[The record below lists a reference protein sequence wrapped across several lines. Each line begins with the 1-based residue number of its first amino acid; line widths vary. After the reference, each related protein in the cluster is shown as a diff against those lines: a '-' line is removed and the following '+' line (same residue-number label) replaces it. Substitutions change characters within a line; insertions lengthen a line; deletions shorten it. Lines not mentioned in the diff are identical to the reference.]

1 MRGKTFVSLSKTG
14 YDDESGKFSL
24 SQPFLWREI
33 RAERVAEPLERPTL
47 NHRPHSIMDSN
58 SSELK
63 ITPEKM
69 DFRAYSISW
78 NLTKR
83 CNLNC
88 DHCYLDANFRGGFRT
103 DELSTDECR
112 RVIDQIAEVNPNAF
126 LILTGGEPLLRPDI
140 YDLIRHAAEK
150 KFMVVLGTNGTL
162 INKNNAEKIK
172 TAGAHGVGISI
183 DSMDASKHN
192 TFRGV
197 PFAWERSME
206 AFDVLNEVGVDF
218 LVQMSVSDMNYRE
231 IPDVVAFAEKA
242 GAIAF
247 NLYFLICTGRGQGN
261 TDISNAAYEE
271 ALKLLYEQQMNY
283 KGRLMI
289 NSKCAPQYKRV
300 VYENDPDSVYTRTY
314 SGGCPAGTHYSRI
327 SPEGNLTPC
336 PFIEETVGNLKT
348 SSFKDL
354 WQNAPLMVQLR
365 NRKQLEGRCGTCEF
379 SAMCSGCRAR
389 AFAETGNYMAQDPS
403 CDYEPGKHG
412 GKEITLKIEDT
423 LGLEVEYHTS
433 WTPEAK
439 QRLERIPS
447 FARGMVVKGIE
458 RFAEERNI
466 TVIDE
471 AVVKKSREEMIEKRG
486 AMFPFLK
493 KFINSE
499 K

>member
-1 MRGKTFVSLSKTG
+1 MEVS
-14 YDDESGKFSL
+14 
-24 SQPFLWREI
+24 P
-33 RAERVAEPLERPTL
+33 
-47 NHRPHSIMDSN
+47 N
-58 SSELK
+58 
-63 ITPEKM
+63 KM

-88 DHCYLDANFRGGFRT
+88 AHCYLDADFRGGFRT
-103 DELSTDECR
+103 DELNTEECFN
-112 RVIDQIAEVNPNAF
+112 VIDQIAEVNPNAF

-140 YDLIRHAAEK
+140 YEIIRYAADR

-162 INKNNAEKIK
+162 INRVNAEKIK
-172 TAGAHGVGISI
+172 AAGAHGVGISI
-183 DSMDASKHN
+183 DSMDAAKHN
-192 TFRGV
+192 KFRGV
-197 PFAWERSME
+197 EKAWEHSME
-206 AFDVLNEVGVDF
+206 AFNILNEVGVDF
-218 LVQMSVSDMNYRE
+218 LVQMSVSEMNYKE
-231 IPDVVAFAEKA
+231 IPEVIAFTEKI

-261 TDISNAAYEE
+261 TDISNASYEE
-271 ALKLLYEQQMNY
+271 ALKTLYDQQMKY

-314 SGGCPAGTHYSRI
+314 AGGCPAATHYSRI

-336 PFIEETVGNLKT
+336 PFIEESVGNLKVNT
-348 SSFKDL
+348 FKDL
-354 WQNAPLMVQLR
+354 WDNAPLMKQLR
-365 NRKQLEGRCGTCEF
+365 ERKNLEGKCGTCEF
-379 SAMCSGCRAR
+379 SSMCSGCRAR
-389 AFAETGNYMAQDPS
+389 AFAETGNYMAPDNS
-403 CDYEPGKHG
+403 CDYEPGKYG

-423 LGLEVEYHTS
+423 LGLEVEFRTT
-433 WTPEAK
+433 WTAEAK

-466 TVIDE
+466 TLIDE

-499 K
+499 KS

>member
-1 MRGKTFVSLSKTG
+1 
-14 YDDESGKFSL
+14 
-24 SQPFLWREI
+24 
-33 RAERVAEPLERPTL
+33 
-47 NHRPHSIMDSN
+47 
-58 SSELK
+58 
-63 ITPEKM
+63 M

-88 DHCYLDANFRGGFRT
+88 DHCYLDADFRGGFRT
-103 DELSTDECR
+103 DELNTEECFN
-112 RVIDQIAEVNPNAF
+112 VIDQIAEVNPNAF

-140 YDLIRHAAEK
+140 YEIIRYAADR

-162 INKNNAEKIK
+162 INRVNAEKIK
-172 TAGAHGVGISI
+172 AAGAHGVGISI
-183 DSMDASKHN
+183 DSMDAEKHN
-192 TFRGV
+192 KFRGMEK
-197 PFAWERSME
+197 AWEHSME
-206 AFDVLNEVGVDF
+206 AFKILNEVGVDF
-218 LVQMSVSDMNYRE
+218 LVQMSVSEMNYKE
-231 IPDVVAFAEKA
+231 IPEVIAFTEKI

-261 TDISNAAYEE
+261 TDITNASYEE
-271 ALKLLYEQQMNY
+271 ALKTLYEQQMKY
-283 KGRLMI
+283 KGKLMI

-314 SGGCPAGTHYSRI
+314 SGGCPAATHYSRI

-336 PFIEETVGNLKT
+336 PFIEESVGNLKVNT
-348 SSFKDL
+348 FKDL
-354 WQNAPLMVQLR
+354 WDNAPLMKQLR
-365 NRKQLEGRCGTCEF
+365 DRKNLEGKCGTCEF
-379 SAMCSGCRAR
+379 SSMCSGCRAR
-389 AFAETGNYMAQDPS
+389 AFAETGNYMAPDNS
-403 CDYEPGKHG
+403 CDYEPGKYG

-423 LGLEVEYHTS
+423 LGLEVEFHTT
-433 WTPEAK
+433 WTDEAK

-466 TVIDE
+466 SVIDE

-499 K
+499 KS

>member
-1 MRGKTFVSLSKTG
+1 
-14 YDDESGKFSL
+14 
-24 SQPFLWREI
+24 
-33 RAERVAEPLERPTL
+33 
-47 NHRPHSIMDSN
+47 MDSN

-63 ITPEKM
+63 INPEKM

-140 YDLIRHAAEK
+140 YDLIHHAAEK

-162 INKNNAEKIK
+162 INKINAEKIK
-172 TAGAHGVGISI
+172 AAGAHGVGISI
-183 DSMDASKHN
+183 DSMDAAKHN

-365 NRKQLEGRCGTCEF
+365 NRNQLEGRCGTCEF

>member
-1 MRGKTFVSLSKTG
+1 METSPTG
-14 YDDESGKFSL
+14 LEFS
-24 SQPFLWREI
+24 P
-33 RAERVAEPLERPTL
+33 
-47 NHRPHSIMDSN
+47 N
-58 SSELK
+58 
-63 ITPEKM
+63 KM

-88 DHCYLDANFRGGFRT
+88 DHCYLDAEFRGGLRT
-103 DELSTDECR
+103 DELNTEECF

-140 YDLIRHAAEK
+140 YQIIRYAADR

-162 INKNNAEKIK
+162 INRANALKIK
-172 TAGAHGVGISI
+172 EAGAHGVGISI
-183 DSMDASKHN
+183 DSMDAGKHDK
-192 TFRGV
+192 FRGV
-197 PFAWERSME
+197 QNAWDQSME
-206 AFDVLNEVGVDF
+206 AFNVMNEVGIDF
-218 LVQMSVSDMNYRE
+218 LIQMSVSEMNYKE
-231 IPDVVAFAEKA
+231 IPDVVAFSEKI

-247 NLYFLICTGRGQGN
+247 NLYFLVCTGRGQGN

-271 ALKLLYEQQMNY
+271 ALKMLYEQQMKY

-314 SGGCPAGTHYSRI
+314 SGGCPAATHYSRI

-336 PFIEETVGNLKT
+336 PFIEESVGSLKSRT
-348 SSFKDL
+348 FKDL
-354 WQNAPLMVQLR
+354 WENAPLMVELR
-365 NRKQLEGRCGTCEF
+365 NRKGLEGKCGTCEF

-389 AFAETGNYMAQDPS
+389 AFAETGNYMATDPS
-403 CDYEPGKHG
+403 CDYEPGAHG
-412 GKEITLKIEDT
+412 GKEITLKVEDT
-423 LGLEVEYHTS
+423 LGLEVEFHVQ

-439 QRLERIPS
+439 ERLDRIPS

-458 RFAEERNI
+458 KFAEERGI
-466 TVIDE
+466 TLIDE
-471 AVVKKSREEMIEKRG
+471 AVVKKSREEMITKRG

-499 K
+499 PE

>member
-1 MRGKTFVSLSKTG
+1 M
-14 YDDESGKFSL
+14 ESTQTL
-24 SQPFLWREI
+24 
-33 RAERVAEPLERPTL
+33 APT
-47 NHRPHSIMDSN
+47 DY
-58 SSELK
+58 
-63 ITPEKM
+63 
-69 DFRAYSISW
+69 RAYTISW

-88 DHCYLDANFRGGFRT
+88 SHCYLDAEFRGGLRT
-103 DELSTDECR
+103 DELNTEECF
-112 RVIDQIAEVNPNAF
+112 RVIDQIGEVNPNAF

-140 YDLIRHAAEK
+140 YEIIKYAADR

-162 INKNNAEKIK
+162 VNRANAEKIK
-172 TAGAHGVGISI
+172 AAGAHGVGISI
-183 DSMDASKHN
+183 DSMDAEKHN

-197 PFAWERSME
+197 DKAWESSME
-206 AFDVLNEVGVDF
+206 AFDILNEVGVDF
-218 LVQMSVSDMNYRE
+218 LIQMSVSDMNYKE
-231 IPDVVAFAEKA
+231 IPEVVAFSEKI

-247 NLYFLICTGRGQGN
+247 NLYFLVCTGRGQGN

-271 ALKLLYEQQMNY
+271 ALKTLYEQQMKY

-314 SGGCPAGTHYSRI
+314 TGGCPAGTYYSRI

-336 PFIEETVGNLKT
+336 PFIEESVGSLKT
-348 SSFKDL
+348 NTFKDL
-354 WQNAPLMVQLR
+354 WDNAPLMKQLR
-365 NRKQLEGRCGTCEF
+365 DRKKLEGKCGTCEF
-379 SAMCSGCRAR
+379 SSMCSGCRAR
-389 AFAETGNYMAQDPS
+389 AFAETGNYMAEDPS

-412 GKEITLKIEDT
+412 GKEIILKVEDT
-423 LGLEVEYHTS
+423 LGLEVEYKIT

-447 FARGMVVKGIE
+447 FARGMVVKGVE
-458 RFAEERNI
+458 KFAEEKGI
-466 TVIDE
+466 TLIDD
-471 AVVKKSREEMIEKRG
+471 AVMKKSREEMITKRG

-499 K
+499 TS

>member
-1 MRGKTFVSLSKTG
+1 
-14 YDDESGKFSL
+14 
-24 SQPFLWREI
+24 
-33 RAERVAEPLERPTL
+33 
-47 NHRPHSIMDSN
+47 MDSN

-162 INKNNAEKIK
+162 INKINAEKIK
-172 TAGAHGVGISI
+172 AAGAHGVGISI
-183 DSMDASKHN
+183 DSMDAAKHN

-365 NRKQLEGRCGTCEF
+365 NRNQLEGRCGTCEF

>member
-1 MRGKTFVSLSKTG
+1 
-14 YDDESGKFSL
+14 
-24 SQPFLWREI
+24 
-33 RAERVAEPLERPTL
+33 
-47 NHRPHSIMDSN
+47 MDSN

-261 TDISNAAYEE
+261 TDISNAAYEK

-365 NRKQLEGRCGTCEF
+365 DRNQLEGRCGTCEF

-423 LGLEVEYHTS
+423 LGLEVEYRTS